1 MKCDIIVV
9 GGGHAGCEAVL
20 AAAKMGFKTILVTGS
35 IDKIAMMPCNPHIG
49 GSAKGI
55 VVREI
60 DALGGMMGK
69 VADRTLLQM
78 KMLNFAKGPAVRS
91 LRSQGDKVAYPK
103 EMQRILKEDKNISI
117 VEDMVED
124 LIVEDNTIKGVI
136 LSNNEKIYAKSVILT
151 TGTYMKADILVG
163 STRRNGRRPYN

>member
-1 MKCDIIVV
+1 MKCDVIIV
-9 GGGHAGCEAVL
+9 GGGHAGVEATL
-20 AAAKMGFKTILVTGS
+20 ATAKMGFKTILVTGS

-91 LRSQGDKVAYPK
+91 
-103 EMQRILKEDKNISI
+103 
-117 VEDMVED
+117 
-124 LIVEDNTIKGVI
+124 
-136 LSNNEKIYAKSVILT
+136 
-151 TGTYMKADILVG
+151 
-163 STRRNGRRPYN
+163 